1 MILHELG
8 HAFFVKIFG
17 GKILSIGFGTGE
29 HLIQIKKF
37 FIKKNSWLSGRI
49 FWSSKKVMN
58 NIKQFFIDI
67 GGPLINILSATLIWI
82 FGDAEYA
89 DWYRGY
95 IIYSYLIGIFSLIP
109 LTYNDGVASDGLKLL
124 NLIKKTINFDIRKNN

>member
-8 HAFFVKIFG
+8 HALFIKIFG

-49 FWSSKKVMN
+49 FWSSNKKMN
-58 NIKQFFIDI
+58 NFKQFFIYI

-82 FGDAEYA
+82 FGDSEYA

-109 LTYNDGVASDGLKLL
+109 LTYNDGVASDGLRLL
-124 NLIKKTINFDIRKNN
+124 NLIKKIYRFGYLKA